1 MAAEMQEKFR
11 MLLATKQEKPK
22 IKIKSLDDINKEAV
36 KECNN
41 KSVVI
46 NDENYKENFI
56 SGWKSKL
63 KSDLDDENIEMNLD
77 VAVEIV
83 GSDVNTTEVKLDDD
97 ITTENNL
104 TDERNFNKK
113 NEHKITRKKNKIII
127 NGSVKVKDRKQS
139 MTDDDDDDDDDEN
152 EADTSDS
159 DRLVIQDEEK
169 PNPSLLHCLL
179 LKGKQQMPL
188 DIDHD
193 YLMKVKEED
202 TKIKQEPADDQEDE
216 DIAEEIA
223 EDRLNQII
231 KDEMDSETD
240 QESEPDENSDIEITE
255 MEVKVDPTLY
265 FSNASQSGNEIE
277 QDSQDG
283 QDSLTVDSSV
293 NSNSNSENGL
303 IINTK
308 IQNLSESE
316 KKETD
321 KCKSGGGDGRPLVMT
336 RLQQKMNPVIASL
349 KLGKPYKCTL
359 CPRSFITDI
368 GLQNHLWS
376 HLPKSRKSQSNGG
389 SMIPKNIDLEGS
401 QVYSS
406 NGVLHTAHPSENPH
420 LLKYVCPICGKKIST
435 KGNLKVHLETHR
447 PKGKYVVIYVEEFK
461 TAANLF
467 RHKDYHGG
475 VQFPCP
481 VCGRVYPTNSTLRA
495 HSITHS
501 DLRPHKC
508 PLCSKTFKR
517 NQDLKFHINQH
528 TGARPY
534 QCPYCPKAFASS
546 GNCFSHRKRMHPL
559 EVERDKERAAEIMG

>member
-1 MAAEMQEKFR
+1 MVCSTCLKKLENIHRFAKMAAEMQEKFR

-22 IKIKSLDDINKEAV
+22 IKIKSLDDINKEVA
-36 KECNN
+36 KECERNRAHES
-41 KSVVI
+41 KEVRGK
-46 NDENYKENFI
+46 YKTDILDNF
-56 SGWKSKL
+56 
-63 KSDLDDENIEMNLD
+63 EMNLD

-83 GSDVNTTEVKLDDD
+83 GDNNGDVKFNDGNVGGGSQKTIARDRRHHQIVNGRSEKSKERRKALVDDD
-97 ITTENNL
+97 
-104 TDERNFNKK
+104 
-113 NEHKITRKKNKIII
+113 
-127 NGSVKVKDRKQS
+127 
-139 MTDDDDDDDDDEN
+139 N

-159 DRLVIQDEEK
+159 DRLVIQDDEK

-179 LKGKQQMPL
+179 LKGKQQMSM
-188 DIDHD
+188 DMDHD
-193 YLMKVKEED
+193 YLMKVKEEGPEV
-202 TKIKQEPADDQEDE
+202 KEEPADAEEE
-216 DIAEEIA
+216 DIADEIA

-231 KDEMDSETD
+231 KYEMDSETE
-240 QESEPDENSDIEITE
+240 QESEAEENSDIEITE

-283 QDSLTVDSSV
+283 HDSLTVDGSM
-293 NSNSNSENGL
+293 NSNSNSDNSMNKGQIL
-303 IINTK
+303 TDGD
-308 IQNLSESE
+308 
-316 KKETD
+316 KKGAD
-321 KCKSGGGDGRPLVMT
+321 KNKSSGDNRPLVMT

-376 HLPKSRKSQSNGG
+376 HLPKARKSQSNGG
-389 SMIPKNIDLEGS
+389 IIIPKKIDLEDC

-406 NGVLHTAHPSENPH
+406 NGVLHTAQPSENPH

-447 PKGKYVVIYVEEFK
+447 PKGKYGCDICGRVFK